1 MRISRRNGGYPLD
14 NSDKISEVEKYAAVQ
29 PTGPETKEI
38 QESEAYNRVRPE
50 TSRYEKGLRKLNSGI
65 HGIVISTEGYSVTI
79 RVINSTIFRV
89 NDYVRLDC
97 TKTTRF
103 IRRSRDIDLEM
114 LMIGERVKVKYLDF
128 NADKLAYTIKEV
140 FSIEVY

>member
-1 MRISRRNGGYPLD
+1 MRISRRNSRYPLD
-14 NSDKISEVEKYAAVQ
+14 NSDKMSEVEKYAAVQ
-29 PTGPETKEI
+29 PTRPEI

-97 TKTTRF
+97 TKTTRV
-103 IRRSRDIDLEM
+103 IRRSRDIDIEM

-128 NADKLAYTIKEV
+128 NADKLAYTIKEI

>member
-1 MRISRRNGGYPLD
+1 MRISRRNSGYPLD
-14 NSDKISEVEKYAAVQ
+14 NSDKMSEVEKYAAVQ
-29 PTGPETKEI
+29 PTRPEIK
-38 QESEAYNRVRPE
+38 ESEAYNRVRPE

-114 LMIGERVKVKYLDF
+114 LIIGERVKVKYLDF
-128 NADKLAYTIKEV
+128 NADKLAYTIKDV

>member
-1 MRISRRNGGYPLD
+1 MRISRRNSGYPLD
-14 NSDKISEVEKYAAVQ
+14 NSDKMSEVEKYAAVQ
-29 PTGPETKEI
+29 PTRPEI

-97 TKTTRF
+97 TKTTRV
-103 IRRSRDIDLEM
+103 IRRSRDIDIEM

-128 NADKLAYTIKEV
+128 NADKLAYTIKEI

>member
-1 MRISRRNGGYPLD
+1 MRISRRNNGYPLD
-14 NSDKISEVEKYAAVQ
+14 NHDKMSEVEKYAAVQ
-29 PTGPETKEI
+29 PTGPEI

-128 NADKLAYTIKEV
+128 NADKLAYTIKDV

>member
-14 NSDKISEVEKYAAVQ
+14 NPDKMSKVEKYAAVQ
-29 PTGPETKEI
+29 PTGPEIQEI